1 LSESDIEKQKTR
13 IHTSLDKAK
22 NEAVKIEKKLQSQ
35 FSERAPKE
43 LVEKERKNLEEL
55 MIKIEQ
61 LEDQLKMF

>member
-1 LSESDIEKQKTR
+1 MSESDIEKQKTR